1 MLLSADAWA
10 QPRDSAGAAPASGSA
25 PAAGSVA
32 VPAAAWVGKF
42 TGPRLS
48 IVIEQDGGKLRGTLT
63 RGDKTFAFTGDVK
76 GDALAGM
83 LDVDGSPTAFAGTIA
98 GDVLTVKI
106 GLDTHKLS
114 RVDAG
119 EFVGKFA
126 GGELAIAIVQEQGG
140 YSGTITRG
148 GQEYP
153 FKGQKKDDQLK
164 GAIDVDGDQVGF
176 AATLAG
182 QELALK
188 LGLDTHK
195 LKRVE
200 APPPPPAPGNQ
211 NSNTIRKETLLAKG
225 VDVQAGS
232 EAVSVGNRKIAFIS
246 QRDGLRRVV
255 INGVEGKPFA
265 RALRFRFS
273 ENGEHYFHFAQRTD
287 GKGCVVVDG
296 VESEPC
302 DMLAND
308 AAQISPDG
316 KRVAYAAKRGAKWR
330 MVVDG
335 KEVAAGDAIQHITF
349 SRDSRR
355 LAYGLRKDGKWRVVI
370 DGVEQPAY
378 DDLGRTGIQ
387 FSDDGSHIAYT
398 AIKDARECLV
408 IDGKE
413 GPFFDAIT
421 DFHLTADGKR
431 SYLIALSNQRGL
443 VVVDGK
449 EQASYQ
455 KPFGLS
461 FSADG
466 SRVVVGARNDGKDF
480 LVIDGQAQ
488 APFDDVTEPVF
499 SVDGKVIVYAGR
511 RTGKWRLIR
520 EGKEGEPHD
529 AIPSIAISPDGRRV
543 AHASV
548 DNQIATVQV
557 NGQILG
563 KYSEVWSGGLHF
575 SPDGKHLVYGAR
587 RKDQWFLVVD
597 GVEGEPIGDFVAGSR
612 PAFDSPDR
620 FNVLIRRVDAYHRLE
635 ATIAEPKQG
644 K

>member
-1 MLLSADAWA
+1 MSLAMLLSAGGWA
-10 QPRDSAGAAPASGSA
+10 QPRDPASAAPAPGPVSA
-25 PAAGSVA
+25 
-32 VPAAAWVGKF
+32 PAAAWVGKF
-42 TGPRLS
+42 TGTSLS
-48 IVIEQDGGKLRGTLT
+48 IIIEQEGGKLRGTLT
-63 RGDKTFAFTGDVK
+63 RGDKTFAFTGEVK
-76 GDALAGM
+76 GDALAGL

-98 GDVLTVKI
+98 GDVLTVKL

-114 RVDAG
+114 RADAS

-126 GGELAIAIVQEQGG
+126 GGELAIAIVQEEGG
-140 YSGTITRG
+140 FSGTITRG

-153 FKGQKKDDQLK
+153 FKGGKKDGQLK
-164 GAIDVDGDQVGF
+164 GTIDVEGDQVGF

-182 QELALK
+182 QEITLK

-195 LKRVE
+195 LKRIE
-200 APPPPPAPGNQ
+200 LPPPPTPGSQ
-211 NSNTIRKETLLAKG
+211 ASNTIRKETLLARG

-232 EAVSVGNRKIAFIS
+232 VAVSVGNRKIAFVS

-265 RALRFRFS
+265 RALRFTFS
-273 ENGEHYFHFAQRTD
+273 ENGEHYFHFAERTD
-287 GKGCVVVDG
+287 GRGCVVVDG

-302 DMLAND
+302 EMLAND
-308 AAQISPDG
+308 AARISPDG
-316 KRVAYAAKRGAKWR
+316 KRVAFAVKRGEKWR

-387 FSDDGSHIAYT
+387 FSADGSHIAYT

-421 DFHLTADGKR
+421 DFRLTADGKR
-431 SYLIALSNQRGL
+431 SYLIALSNQRGVL
-443 VVVDGK
+443 VVDGK

-466 SRVVVGARNDGKDF
+466 ARVVVGARNDGKDF

-499 SVDGKVIVYAGR
+499 SADGKVIVYAGR
-511 RTGKWRLIR
+511 RTEKWRLIR
-520 EGKEGEPHD
+520 EGKEGNPHD
-529 AIPSIAISPDGRRV
+529 EILHVAISPDGRRV

-548 DNQIATVQV
+548 DGQIATVQV
-557 NGQILG
+557 DGRILG
-563 KYSEVWSGGLHF
+563 KYSEVWSGGIHF

-597 GVEGEPIGDFVAGSR
+597 GVEGEPVGDFVAGSR
-612 PAFDSPDR
+612 PVFDGPDR
-620 FNVLIRRVDAYHRLE
+620 FNVLIRRGVAYHRLE
-635 ATIAEPKQG
+635 ATIVEPKQG